1 MFRTRI
7 KICGVTRVEDVRAV
21 AAAGADAIGLVFY
34 GASPRAVSL
43 DGAATLLAE
52 LPAFVTAV
60 GLFVNAERSE
70 VIDACNA
77 LPLGLLQFHGD
88 EEVGYCHS
96 FGKPWMK
103 AIRVSETTDI
113 AQEASRYPGASA
125 LLLDTFRPGV
135 PGGTGEVFD
144 WRRVPEAVSAPVVLA
159 GGLTP
164 ANVGAA
170 ISRVRPYAVDVS
182 GGVERA
188 AGIKDIALVK
198 NFIRAAHAA
207 DSNARAESSL

>member
-1 MFRTRI
+1 VFRTRV
-7 KICGVTRVEDVRAV
+7 KICGLTRAEDVLAA
-21 AAAGADAIGLVFY
+21 AAAGADAVGLVFY
-34 GASPRAVSL
+34 AASPRAVSL
-43 DGAATLLAE
+43 ARAVSVLANM
-52 LPAFVTAV
+52 PAFVTAV

-70 VIDACNA
+70 VIDVCDA

-88 EEVGYCHS
+88 EDLSYCRS

-113 AQEASRYPGASA
+113 EQEAARYSGASA
-125 LLLDTFRPGV
+125 LLLDSFRPGV

-144 WRRVPEAVSAPVVLA
+144 WRRVPESVSAPVVLA

-182 GGVERA
+182 GGVESA
-188 AGIKDIALVK
+188 AGIKDAALMQQFIA
-198 NFIRAAHAA
+198 AAHAA
-207 DSNARAESSL
+207 DNKLNQLQS

>member
-144 WRRVPEAVSAPVVLA
+144 WRRVPEA
-159 GGLTP
+159 
-164 ANVGAA
+164 
-170 ISRVRPYAVDVS
+170 AVDVS
-182 GGVERA
+182 GRVERA